1 VEPESVFGADVCE
14 GVEGIEGAE
23 NGGAGG
29 GDHNEGALLVPDALD
44 DALLQVLRVHA
55 AGSISLH
62 LDHVVGADAQPVRT
76 LQTRVMAL

>member
-1 VEPESVFGADVCE
+1 VFGADVCE

-29 GDHNEGALLVPDALD
+29 GDHNERALLVPDAFD
-44 DALLQVLRVHA
+44 DALLQVLGVHA
-55 AGSISLH
+55 AGSVSLH

-76 LQTRVMAL
+76 LQTRVVTL